1 MKTPFA
7 FLQVVVTALMATTH
21 LHVIVVRADT
31 LSVAMIKGTGV
42 PSRVQRRIENGLADL
57 LDFLK
62 LAEPSDYDIYAP
74 GEVIN
79 TTAGVRRR
87 ELLQAPEESAQ
98 LDAASSATT
107 DGGRELQT
115 MKTCPS
121 SCSTSGRNYCRS
133 MGCAYCSRCRR
144 RNLRGD
150 LSLVGA
156 VEFTLSK
163 VVSLYC
169 LGVVGCKLWVELLTV
184 NDDGSLTPA
193 N

>member
-7 FLQVVVTALMATTH
+7 FLQVIVTALMAATH
-21 LHVIVVRADT
+21 LHVVVRADT

-57 LDFLK
+57 LDLLK

-87 ELLQAPEESAQ
+87 ELLQAPEDATQLAVAPSA
-98 LDAASSATT
+98 T

-133 MGCAYCSRCRR
+133 MGCAYCSRCRRRR

-169 LGVVGCKLWVELLTV
+169 LGVVGCKLWVELLAV